1 MAKVNLNVVHKDA
14 FLIEN
19 ISFFYHFRLY
29 ETFGEDPRLASVL
42 AAAYIKGHQGNDL
55 KNRTKAATCMKHYI
69 GYSGPFNGRDRS
81 AAWIPEVML
90 REYYLPSFESGVSSG
105 SITVMLNSAD
115 VNGLPGHANH
125 HYITDILKGELKFE
139 GFAVSDWQDIIRLHT
154 RDKIAETPE
163 DAVRIAVMAGVDMSM
178 VPNDFSFFNH
188 CVSVAKKDAAFN
200 KKMDDAVY
208 RILFVK
214 DKVGLFEDPYPHEED
229 ISAIGTQ
236 ESKELNLVVARESI
250 ILGKNEKNM
259 LPIKDKSRK
268 LLVTGATGNL
278 LHVLNSGWSYSWQGD
293 NEQDFITNGEKKFT
307 IYEAIKNINIGT
319 VTYKEG
325 ANFTH
330 LTDLTETIKEA
341 EISDVIILCLGEDVY
356 AETPGNIDNLMLSHS
371 QITLATAMLDLNKP
385 VVLVYVAGRP
395 RIVTSIVERVNAA
408 VFSFLP
414 GNRGGEA
421 IADVLFGNYNP
432 SGKFPI
438 TYPRGPNGLITY
450 DYKPLEDFN
459 YNFGD
464 NIPYVYDPLYPFGY
478 GLSFTTFTYSD
489 LKMNTNIVKPPNSVS
504 GSVKVENSGSYEGQE
519 TVIIY
524 LNDEYCQI
532 SRPNKQLKG
541 FYKIN
546 LKPGESKVVDFNLTL
561 NDMTFINSQNKRV
574 YEAGKFNV
582 YVANL
587 TTSFVLEL

>member
-1 MAKVNLNVVHKDA
+1 M
-14 FLIEN
+14 
-19 ISFFYHFRLY
+19 
-29 ETFGEDPRLASVL
+29 L

-125 HYITDILKGELKFE
+125 HYITDILKGELKFQ
-139 GFAVSDWQDIIRLHT
+139 GFAVSDFEDIIRLHT
-154 RDKIAETPE
+154 RDKVAETPE

-178 VPNDFSFFNH
+178 VPSDFSFFEH
-188 CVSVAKKDAAFN
+188 CVNIAKRDMEFRN
-200 KKMDDAVY
+200 RIDDAN
-208 RILFVK
+208 RRLLFVK
-214 DKVGLFEDPYPHEED
+214 EKLGLFEDPYPHAED
-229 ISAIGTQ
+229 LSLVGSD
-236 ESKELNLVVARESI
+236 ESEDLSLVAAKESI
-250 ILGKNEKNM
+250 ILAKNNDNI
-259 LPIKDKSRK
+259 LPLTDRNQKI
-268 LLVTGATGNL
+268 LVTGATGNL
-278 LHVLNSGWSYSWQGD
+278 IHILNAGWSYSWQGD
-293 NEQDFITNGEKKFT
+293 WEEDFITNGRKKLT
-307 IYEAIKNINIGT
+307 IYDAIKKLNNEN
-319 VTYKEG
+319 VYYEEG

-330 LTDLTETIKEA
+330 VTNLENATKIAKSCDL
-341 EISDVIILCLGEDVY
+341 IILCIGEDSY

-371 QITLATAMLDLNKP
+371 QITLANAMLDLNKP

-464 NIPYVYDPLYPFGY
+464 NIPYVYDPLYPFGF

-532 SRPNKQLKG
+532 SRSNKQLKG

-587 TTSFVLEL
+587 TTSFYLQD